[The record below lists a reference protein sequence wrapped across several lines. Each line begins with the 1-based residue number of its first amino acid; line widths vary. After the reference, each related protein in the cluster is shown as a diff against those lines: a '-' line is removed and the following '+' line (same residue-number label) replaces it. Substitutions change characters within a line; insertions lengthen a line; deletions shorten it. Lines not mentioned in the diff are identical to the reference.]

1 MKKQLGWALK
11 LGGAESLG
19 ISNVGQTVLSRSMES
34 RIWHQLA
41 SSVEGGFRKGTMA
54 SADLDARH
62 FSFSLCATGVV
73 QAATLVLELRG
84 SESEYRVSPCVS
96 SLRGTA
102 WDSSSFFYQLNPRW
116 FLQLEVMGTYLPG
129 TGTLGWEPGIG
140 LGLLFPK
147 ISLLNSYP
155 THMDVGPAH
164 SASLSLLPLW
174 MYVVSLLP

>member
-1 MKKQLGWALK
+1 MGRA
-11 LGGAESLG
+11 GSLG

-129 TGTLGWEPGIG
+129 TGILGWGTWRSQD
-140 LGLLFPK
+140 
-147 ISLLNSYP
+147 ISQIFIYD
-155 THMDVGPAH
+155 TWVRD
-164 SASLSLLPLW
+164 LPLLHLRPSHQSGW
-174 MYVVSLLP
+174 MRFL